1 MKRTTVERGDSGCEE
16 HIHTNPDES
25 RRSMRRNA
33 RMSRSMPALI
43 LMDSR
48 ERERDRQTP
57 ISRVLWTFAC
67 IPLIAVCSV
76 NPALFYCS
84 SMCSQHAVPKHSLA
98 LCPPAGHTGVSQ
110 IAAGL

>member
-16 HIHTNPDES
+16 HIHTNADES

-48 ERERDRQTP
+48 ERDRDRQTP
-57 ISRVLWTFAC
+57 VSRVMC
-67 IPLIAVCSV
+67 ICLFSV
-76 NPALFYCS
+76 DCR
-84 SMCSQHAVPKHSLA
+84 V
-98 LCPPAGHTGVSQ
+98 LCESCF
-110 IAAGL
+110 ILL